1 MINTTHYFIPAF
13 FLFLGT
19 GYFSDE
25 PLHLL
30 EPSEVTPSKILRVE
44 SIEVDSVQ
52 YDVVKAM
59 IQVESCGNDSA
70 YNAIEEAV
78 GCLQI
83 RPIML
88 REVNR
93 ILRKQGDT
101 LRFKLEDRWDRE
113 KSLEMFHIWREYHHP
128 NSTDEVIAR
137 NWNGGP
143 KGYEKESTIR
153 YWRKVKG
160 HISVK

>member
-1 MINTTHYFIPAF
+1 MITYHYFIPLL
-13 FLFLGT
+13 FLFLGG
-19 GYFSDE
+19 GYFSNE
-25 PLHLL
+25 PLYPLQYNDIVSPEVSYI
-30 EPSEVTPSKILRVE
+30 EPIT
-44 SIEVDSVQ
+44 VDSIQ
-52 YDVVKAM
+52 HDVVKAM

-70 YNAIEEAV
+70 YNVSEEAV

-83 RPIML
+83 RPIMV

-101 LRFKLEDRWDRE
+101 IRFELEDRWNRE

-153 YWRKVKG
+153 YWKKVKG
-160 HISVK
+160 HIDVK